1 MIRLLGMLALCLLIP
16 FSGGCVVLGYAAA
29 VIPGTGEKARYPGLA
44 GQRVAVVT
52 WVDRAAS
59 FDFGSLSSDVSM
71 GVTDKLHV
79 AADPKLKV
87 EELVGTTF
95 VDPRVVYR
103 WQKNH
108 PELDNRSIAE
118 IAPKAAAALGCTR
131 LVYVEVQP
139 FSIYDPRTPILL
151 KGDATATI
159 RVAAISGDQI
169 KVVYEEAGVTAAFPK
184 NSSEG
189 VPPTDSVTP
198 QYIYKGT
205 VDRLTTQVSRRFF
218 SQESDAE

>member
-1 MIRLLGMLALCLLIP
+1 MMRLLGLLFVCVLMP
-16 FSGGCVVLGYAAA
+16 MAGGCVVLGYAAA
-29 VIPGTGEKARYPGLA
+29 VIPGPGTKARYAGLA
-44 GQRVAVVT
+44 GQRVAIVA

-71 GVTDKLHV
+71 GVTNKLQV

-87 EELVGTTF
+87 EELTGTTLI
-95 VDPRVVYR
+95 DPRVVYR

-108 PELDNRSIAE
+108 PELENRSITE

-159 RVAAISGDQI
+159 RVAEISGDNI
-169 KVVYEEAGVTAAFPK
+169 KVGYEEAGVSVGFPK
-184 NSSEG
+184 NAGEG
-189 VPPTDSVTP
+189 VPPTDSVTA
-198 QYIYKGT
+198 QYVYKGT
-205 VDRLTTQVSRRFF
+205 VDKLTTEVARRFF

>member
-1 MIRLLGMLALCLLIP
+1 MMRLLGMLFLCLLMP
-16 FSGGCVVLGYAAA
+16 MTGGCVLLGYAAA
-29 VIPGTGEKARYPGLA
+29 VIPGPATKARYSGLA
-44 GQRVAVVT
+44 GQRVAVVA
-52 WVDRAAS
+52 WVDRASS

-71 GVTDKLHV
+71 GVTNKLQV

-95 VDPRVVYR
+95 VDPRIVYR

-108 PELDNRSIAE
+108 PELENRSASE
-118 IAPKAAAALGCTR
+118 VGAKAAAAMGCTR

-151 KGDATATI
+151 KGDATAMI
-159 RVAAISGDQI
+159 RVAEISGDTA
-169 KVVYEEAGVTAAFPK
+169 KVGYEEAGVTVSFPK
-184 NSSEG
+184 NSAEG

-205 VDRLTTQVSRRFF
+205 VDKLTTEVARRFF